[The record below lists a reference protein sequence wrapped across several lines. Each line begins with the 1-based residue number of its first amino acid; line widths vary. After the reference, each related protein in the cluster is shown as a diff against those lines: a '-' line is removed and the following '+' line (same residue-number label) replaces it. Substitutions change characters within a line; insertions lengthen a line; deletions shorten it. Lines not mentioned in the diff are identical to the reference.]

1 MTKMGPHSRIG
12 EPWLGRGV
20 AGGINLGKK
29 VIVMEFTGVSHV
41 GICVRDLDKSLAFYR
56 DILGMRVTRDQMQDT
71 TTGGLPHVY
80 KHPRQTRRTVY
91 LRYGEGEETP
101 YLVMTC
107 HPGDD
112 PDGDPI
118 KLDQV
123 GISHLSFSVR
133 DLAGLVQSLKENDV
147 EFAGPPDSFVNAR
160 GEVSAFYVYD
170 PDGILVQF
178 DAGGG

>member
-1 MTKMGPHSRIG
+1 MDEAWPAESTSK
-12 EPWLGRGV
+12 
-20 AGGINLGKK
+20 KK
-29 VIVMEFTGVSHV
+29 VIAMEFTGVSHV

-80 KHPRQTRRTVY
+80 KHPRKTRRTVY
-91 LRYGEGEETP
+91 LRYGEGDSSP

-107 HPGDD
+107 HPGDN

-133 DLAGLVQSLKENDV
+133 DLAGLVQELRQNGV

-178 DAGGG
+178 DSGGG

>member
-1 MTKMGPHSRIG
+1 
-12 EPWLGRGV
+12 
-20 AGGINLGKK
+20 
-29 VIVMEFTGVSHV
+29 
-41 GICVRDLDKSLAFYR
+41 
-56 DILGMRVTRDQMQDT
+56 
-71 TTGGLPHVY
+71 
-80 KHPRQTRRTVY
+80 
-91 LRYGEGEETP
+91 
-101 YLVMTC
+101 MTC

-133 DLAGLVQSLKENDV
+133 DLAGLVQVLRQNGV

-178 DAGGG
+178 DSGGG